1 MLLLMYWLQNFS
13 FKLRIGN
20 GNLASND
27 HDDHVEIR
35 EILNVTIH
43 PAFDGGSTLY
53 YDLAVVKTQPL
64 EIGTVKYFPKK
75 YTDACLSTG
84 HLFELFWSPTM
95 LPVGMDHNIQFWRM
109 TGKFSEKGFHVRKTQ
124 FGKLGVL
131 QKTKLKVTQKL

>member
-75 YTDACLSTG
+75 SNSGILVHFWITNYMDGPSLVFTPKK
-84 HLFELFWSPTM
+84 LFFLW
-95 LPVGMDHNIQFWRM
+95 
-109 TGKFSEKGFHVRKTQ
+109 
-124 FGKLGVL
+124 
-131 QKTKLKVTQKL
+131 